1 MMRMLT
7 ADYFARSPVLILPI
21 IALLLFLGVYAFVVL
36 RTYLSKKSRF
46 DSVASLPLDEGE

>member
-21 IALLLFLGVYAFVVL
+21 IALLLFFGVFMIVVL
-36 RTYLSKKSRF
+36 RTFLSKKSRF
-46 DSVASLPLDEGE
+46 DSVAGLPLDEGE